1 MAADFEHPAS
11 ADGRLGELLRL
22 SGPAILSRL
31 GIMTMGLIDAI
42 VVGQY
47 SSTELAY
54 HGLGWAPTSV
64 VLTTVIGLLA
74 GVQVMAARYVGEGR
88 AGDTGMVL
96 RRALG
101 YAAALGVVST
111 LLCYFGGPAFIRAT
125 GVEPALAEGA
135 GRAMQVF
142 ALSLLPYLL
151 FCALTFWLEGLG
163 RPTPGMVAMWIANLV
178 NLGLALWLVPGHVA
192 GIDGAVGAAWAT
204 FGARVAV
211 LVLLAVWLWRWPGS
225 REHGAFAPGDDGRG
239 SEQRRIGYGA
249 GASYFAESMAF
260 AGMSFVAGRLA
271 TLDVA
276 AWAIVINLAAIV
288 FMGPLGI
295 STATSVLVGRA
306 FGGRDRADVVRS
318 GWLGFGTVTALTAL
332 VSVVVWVGDDLI
344 ARAYTRDPA
353 LIALVAPALA
363 LSCLFFVADGL
374 QVVAANALRAR
385 GDIVVPTITHVIS
398 YVVIMLPLGWVL
410 AHNAGLG
417 LDGIVGA
424 VIVASLVSAGF
435 LMARFLLLARRPLG

>member
-1 MAADFEHPAS
+1 MTDFEHPA
-11 ADGRLGELLRL
+11 AREGRLGELLRL

-31 GIMTMGLIDAI
+31 GVMTMGLIDAI

-47 SSTELAY
+47 SSTQLAY

-74 GVQVMAARYVGEGR
+74 GVQVMASRYVGEGR

-101 YAAALGVVST
+101 YAAALGIAAT
-111 LLCYFGGPAFIRAT
+111 AICWFGGPAFIRAS
-125 GVEPALAEGA
+125 GVDPALAEGA
-135 GRAMQVF
+135 GRTMQIF

-163 RPTPGMVAMWIANLV
+163 RPEPGMVAMWIANLV
-178 NLGLALWLVPGHVA
+178 NLGLALLFVPGHVP
-192 GIDGAVGAAWAT
+192 GIDGAIGGAWAT
-204 FGARVAV
+204 FGARCAV
-211 LVLLAVWLWRWPGS
+211 LLMLALWLWRWAGS
-225 REHGAFAPGDDGRG
+225 RTHGTFARGDDGRG
-239 SEQRRIGYGA
+239 PEQRRIGYGA
-249 GASYFAESMAF
+249 GASYFVESMAF
-260 AGMSFVAGRLA
+260 AGMAFVAARLA

-276 AWAIVINLAAIV
+276 AWSIVINLAAIV

-295 STATSVLVGRA
+295 ATATSVLVGRA
-306 FGGRDRADVVRS
+306 FGARDRADVVRS
-318 GWLGFGTVTALTAL
+318 GWLGFGAVAALTVL
-332 VSVVVWVGDDLI
+332 ISVGVWLGDALI
-344 ARAYTRDPA
+344 ARAYTSDPA

-374 QVVAANALRAR
+374 QVVAASALRAR
-385 GDIVVPTITHVIS
+385 GDIVVPTITHIIS
-398 YVVIMLPLGWVL
+398 YAVVMLPLGWVL

-417 LDGIVGA
+417 LDGIVWS
-424 VIVASLVSAGF
+424 VIVASLLSAGF
-435 LMARFLLLARRPLG
+435 LMTRFLLLARRPLG